1 MAAVSISLSHYA
13 SDRIPNDRKRF
24 ALDAQPAQRHA
35 WQFQHKPGRAIHHR
49 LDESGPNR
57 DAVVGHRRGE
67 GGHLDRR
74 DGHIS
79 LADRSGNSLAR
90 QPLFASNLLLPVSR
104 WDDSEPLGWK
114 LDAGRAAEA
123 KQ

>member
-1 MAAVSISLSHYA
+1 M
-13 SDRIPNDRKRF
+13 
-24 ALDAQPAQRHA
+24 
-35 WQFQHKPGRAIHHR
+35 
-49 LDESGPNR
+49 
-57 DAVVGHRRGE
+57 
-67 GGHLDRR
+67 R

-123 KQ
+123 KQFRIGGDGIDPHSLAGGIKKHIARLHQRLGHVHQPMPPSLPVPVEA